1 MAVART
7 GRPGNPP
14 DAWSEAAARR
24 VRAGLLGGAAIWLV
38 LLVVGFFAPGGWV
51 WGLPGPV
58 GHSYNFMISL
68 WFVTLVLALA
78 SRAPLERPAA
88 IQVYLLGVLAMCASS
103 IRGEPPEWISDAPI
117 FVAAAISIGL
127 VLRAH
132 PDRGVLL
139 RV

>member
-1 MAVART
+1 MARSERV
-7 GRPGNPP
+7 GSLP
-14 DAWSEAAARR
+14 DPWNEAATRR
-24 VRAGLLGGAAIWLV
+24 VRIGLLVGAAIWLF

-68 WFVTLVLALA
+68 WFVGLVLAPGLA
-78 SRAPLERPAA
+78 SRAPFERTAA
-88 IQVYLLGVLAMCASS
+88 IQVYLLAVLGMCVSS

-117 FVAAAISIGL
+117 FLAAAISIGL
-127 VLRAH
+127 VLWAH
-132 PDRGVLL
+132 PERGTLL